1 VTVWLFPGQGTQKV
15 GMGRSLCDASP
26 AARAVFDAAD
36 EALGEPFSRLI
47 FEGPSEALTQTANAQ
62 PALLTVSMAALAA
75 LREAYPQLPLPRF
88 AAGHSLGEYSALVA
102 AGVLE
107 LQAAVRIVRL
117 RGEAMQRAVPPGD
130 GAMAAIIG
138 GDAAAVEELCDLA
151 RAELGSTRVVSAA
164 NFNAPGQIVIAGH
177 ADAVECASRMAAGRK
192 LKAIPL
198 KVSAPFHC
206 SLMAPAAVAV
216 GRALGEVQFRA
227 FQFPVVSNV
236 DALPNSDPARAR
248 ELLVRQVAN
257 PVRWQE
263 TMEWLA
269 ARGVSHALELGPGKV
284 LAGLARKAAPDLDV
298 RPVFEPAEVSAAWN
312 PSAEA

>member
-1 VTVWLFPGQGTQKV
+1 
-15 GMGRSLCDASP
+15 MGRALRDASP

-36 EALGEPFSRLI
+36 DALGEPFSRLI
-47 FEGPSEALTQTANAQ
+47 FEGPSEDLTQTANAQ

-75 LREAYPQLPLPRF
+75 LREAHPQLPLPRF

-102 AGVLE
+102 AGVLD

-117 RGEAMQRAVPPGD
+117 RGEAMQRAVAPGV

-138 GDAAAVEELCDLA
+138 GDAAAVDELCDLA
-151 RAELGSTRVVSAA
+151 RAELGGARVVSAA

-177 ADAVECASRMAAGRK
+177 SDAVECAARMAAGRK

-206 SLMAPAAVAV
+206 SLMAPAAAAV
-216 GRALGEVQFRA
+216 GQALGEVQFQP

-248 ELLVRQVAN
+248 ELLVRQVAS

-269 ARGVSHALELGPGKV
+269 AQGVGHAFELGPGRV
-284 LAGLARKAAPDLDV
+284 LAGLARKASPDLDV

-312 PSAEA
+312 PSADA